1 MNSRVMSALAVVI
14 VSAILS
20 ACATVPTPAGPLSEK
35 QSASAVNAELGAT
48 YLQRGQLELARLK
61 LEKALSQDR
70 RNALANVGY
79 GQLLYRT
86 GEASKAESYFE
97 RAVKTEPDNADHRNS
112 YGIYLCQVNK
122 TASAEKQFMKA
133 AENPY
138 YETPEFALDNAG
150 LCWLEAGDLN
160 KAERFFRDALR
171 VDPRFPAALLH
182 MAQLTFEQERVTVAY
197 AYLSVF
203 HEHSAE
209 TAESLLLGSDIKR
222 KQGDVA
228 GAESLA
234 QRLLSSFPASREAGE
249 ILADPA
255 RQL

>member
-1 MNSRVMSALAVVI
+1 MNARVSSALSILMLTLA
-14 VSAILS
+14 LS
-20 ACATVPTPAGPLSEK
+20 ACATVPGPPGSLTEA
-35 QSASAVNAELGAT
+35 QDAAAVNAELGTT
-48 YLQRGQLELARLK
+48 YLQRGQLELARSK

-86 GEASKAESYFE
+86 GEVSKAEPFFE
-97 RAVKTEPDNADHRNS
+97 RAVKYEPENADHRNAF
-112 YGIYLCQVNK
+112 GIYLCQVNK
-122 TASAEKQFMKA
+122 VSLAERQFKTA

-138 YETPEFALDNAG
+138 YQTPEFALDNAG
-150 LCWLEAGDLN
+150 LCWLEAGDLK
-160 KAERFFRDALR
+160 KAESFFRDALR

-182 MAQLTFEQERVTVAY
+182 MAQLTFEQERVTVSD

-203 HEHSAE
+203 REHSGE

-234 QRLLSSFPASREAGE
+234 QRLLSSFPTSREAGE
-249 ILADPA
+249 ILARP
-255 RQL
+255 L